1 MVLIRSTEIEWLSSS
16 NSDRFECWDVYF
28 AFLFLFYSVM
38 WEPMGDGKKII
49 SLADNNILLWDLQES
64 SAKAVVRNF
73 ILIKHA
79 ILEYSVNNN
88 IL

>member
-1 MVLIRSTEIEWLSSS
+1 ML
-16 NSDRFECWDVYF
+16 DCFF
-28 AFLFLFYSVM
+28 HFLFLFYSIM

-73 ILIKHA
+73 F
-79 ILEYSVNNN
+79 
-88 IL
+88 

>member
-1 MVLIRSTEIEWLSSS
+1 
-16 NSDRFECWDVYF
+16 
-28 AFLFLFYSVM
+28 M

-73 ILIKHA
+73 LLTKHA
-79 ILEYSVNNN
+79 ILEYSANSN
-88 IL
+88 IS